1 MSKVKSNLIK
11 LFSCLFA
18 VCTAFAIASMPK
30 SNVVGA
36 AENDKFEVI
45 GTCIRYEND
54 GISGLRFNI
63 EVGDAWFEKK
73 GAEKYSFGT
82 IICPTENLEGNFS
95 KYNSLN
101 TNLTRLD
108 GDNIIFS
115 QYASY
120 DETISYTASIVY
132 DEQVVADYIAEM
144 GSTVSVDEILTKL
157 YQKSF
162 TAIPYAICDGSVTY
176 ADPYSES
183 VYNTAILTLEVAENE
198 AVINLAKG
206 YLDVTSVAKQS
217 AYVDV
222 NEKVLVVDSVEGF
235 QVNEQAVV
243 VADGNVLALNKD
255 YTIDQ
260 NGKVVFAGELTS
272 SNNVKTIYVINN
284 GTLNAVD
291 VMFADKVLTTAEEVQ
306 KLFDFDS
313 WGEDDERK
321 NNSNKTYGV
330 YILSQDIDMAGYT
343 FTNSTA
349 PNFYGCF
356 DGRGY
361 AIKNATVTLKQS
373 ANYGFFGNLT
383 AASIV
388 RNVAFI
394 DIATTTPTKSNGA
407 CGLLTVTLEGKM
419 DNVYVKLRE
428 GMAFQGLFREVLNSG
443 KFSNSV
449 VEVPFDAN
457 FDIATFQSAYY
468 KSNGVGYIASRLA
481 NCKPEHIE
489 NVATIGSYPLV
500 YYSAWN
506 TQSYN
511 DVIYTDGKLS
521 S

>member
-1 MSKVKSNLIK
+1 MSKVKSSLIK

-18 VCTAFAIASMPK
+18 VCAAFAIVTMPK
-30 SNVVGA
+30 VGVVGA

-63 EVGDAWFEKK
+63 EVGDQWIAKK

-101 TNLTRLD
+101 TNLTRLE

-115 QYASY
+115 QNFSY
-120 DETISYTASIVY
+120 NAGISYTASIVY
-132 DEQVVADYIAEM
+132 DRGVVEDYIAEM
-144 GSTVSVDEILTKL
+144 GSTVSVDEVLTKL

-183 VYNTAILTLEVAENE
+183 IYNTAILTLEVAENNQDIIE
-198 AVINLAKG
+198 LAQG
-206 YLDVTSVAKQS
+206 YLNVTGVAKQS

-272 SNNVKTIYVINN
+272 SNDVKTIYVINN

-291 VMFADKVLTTAEEVQ
+291 VMFADKVLTTAE
-306 KLFDFDS
+306 
-313 WGEDDERK
+313 
-321 NNSNKTYGV
+321 
-330 YILSQDIDMAGYT
+330 
-343 FTNSTA
+343 
-349 PNFYGCF
+349 
-356 DGRGY
+356 
-361 AIKNATVTLKQS
+361 
-373 ANYGFFGNLT
+373 
-383 AASIV
+383 
-388 RNVAFI
+388 
-394 DIATTTPTKSNGA
+394 
-407 CGLLTVTLEGKM
+407 
-419 DNVYVKLRE
+419 
-428 GMAFQGLFREVLNSG
+428 
-443 KFSNSV
+443 
-449 VEVPFDAN
+449 
-457 FDIATFQSAYY
+457 
-468 KSNGVGYIASRLA
+468 
-481 NCKPEHIE
+481 
-489 NVATIGSYPLV
+489 
-500 YYSAWN
+500 
-506 TQSYN
+506 
-511 DVIYTDGKLS
+511 
-521 S
+521 